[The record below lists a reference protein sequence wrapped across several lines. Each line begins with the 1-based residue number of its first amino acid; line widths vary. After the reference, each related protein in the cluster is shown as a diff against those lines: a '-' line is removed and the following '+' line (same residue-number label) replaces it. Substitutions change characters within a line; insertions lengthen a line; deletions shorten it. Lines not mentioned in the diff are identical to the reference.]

1 MHITAQVH
9 LKYAKLKKP
18 YPKGYTLRAF
28 WKSHDDCRRRSTSVV
43 ARVWEWKK
51 NPDANG
57 TREHDQLMESF
68 HIFIVV
74 AVTRLYTVLKTLQIA
89 YLKCKFDRN
98 ASDYFFSLKEKD
110 LIRQVFKF

>member
-1 MHITAQVH
+1 M
-9 LKYAKLKKP
+9 
-18 YPKGYTLRAF
+18 
-28 WKSHDDCRRRSTSVV
+28 
-43 ARVWEWKK
+43 
-51 NPDANG
+51 ANG